1 MQGREV
7 DDFSVNTVL
16 ATNTGRGTGH
26 KHWPRSWPQAMA
38 TNAGRGTGH
47 KQWPWYWPQAPAA
60 VLVRNTGCGT
70 GHKHWRRYWPQA
82 LAAVLATSTGRGN
95 GHKHKCWPQ
104 ALTAVLDTSTGG
116 GTGHKHWPRYWPHKH
131 WPWYWPLAMG
141 LVSGS
146 SVAVEKLWP
155 SPETRRPSW
164 TDRSQRLSL
173 GHAPIHFGPA
183 LKSHGARPILVV
195 EAAN

>member
-1 MQGREV
+1 MTERARQGSG
-7 DDFSVNTVL
+7 DGFSVNTVL
-16 ATNTGRGTGH
+16 ATNTGRG
-26 KHWPRSWPQAMA
+26 P
-38 TNAGRGTGH
+38 GH
-47 KQWPWYWPQAPAA
+47 KQWPQTLA
-60 VLVRNTGCGT
+60 VVLATSNGRGA
-70 GHKHWRRYWPQA
+70 GHKHQPRYWSETLAVVLATSQKRWRRYWPQA
-82 LAAVLATSTGRGN
+82 LAVVLA
-95 GHKHKCWPQ
+95 
-104 ALTAVLDTSTGG
+104 TSTGG

-164 TDRSQRLSL
+164 TDRSQRFSL

-183 LKSHGARPILVV
+183 LKSHGARPMLVV